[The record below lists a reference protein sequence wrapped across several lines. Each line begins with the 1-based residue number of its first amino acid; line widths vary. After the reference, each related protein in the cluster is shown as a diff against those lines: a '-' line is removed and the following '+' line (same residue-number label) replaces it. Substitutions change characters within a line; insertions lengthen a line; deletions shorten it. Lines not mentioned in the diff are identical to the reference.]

1 MAGRLPIIQ
10 PSASPRPP
18 VPEELRGQGRRVHLV
33 SLGCPKNR
41 TDSEAM
47 LASLGQA
54 GWRLAD
60 GPEDADVV
68 VVNTC
73 TFIDDA
79 TEESVDAVLEMAEH
93 RKAGR
98 VARLVVAGCMAQR
111 HHAELRTEL
120 PEVDAFVGT
129 GDYHRIVEVVAPGAP
144 DRVGVPDYVQGGEA
158 RVNTLTPWSAY
169 LKILEG
175 CPQRC
180 SFCII
185 PQLRGDLNS
194 RPPSV
199 IVEEARALAQA
210 GVRELNLVGQDSNS
224 WGRDLRGGER
234 LPDLLAALDAV
245 DGIDWVRLLYSYP
258 SKFDEALIEAIA
270 SLPAVVPYVDMP
282 LQHISDPILRAMR
295 RGVGRERT
303 ERLLDR
309 LRQRIDGLAI
319 RTGFI
324 VGFPGET
331 SAQFEELLEFV
342 REQRFENLG
351 VFTFSPQEE
360 TPAAHLPD
368 PVDPDV
374 MQERREELMLLQQ
387 EIVLRRNEE
396 RVGDRIEV
404 LIEGPHPESPEL
416 LWVGRTPQQAP
427 EIDGQVIV
435 ADAGGAAF
443 GDIVPM
449 TVVQA
454 AGYDL
459 VAEVTVSP
467 GGSRSP

>member
-10 PSASPRPP
+10 PASLDLSSLPAPLP
-18 VPEELRGQGRRVHLV
+18 GDGRRVHFV

-47 LASLGQA
+47 IASLGQA
-54 GWRLAD
+54 GWQLAE

-79 TEESVDAVLEMAEH
+79 TTESVDVVLEMAEH
-93 RKAGR
+93 RKSGGLE
-98 VARLVVAGCMAQR
+98 RLVVAGCMAQR
-111 HHAELRTEL
+111 HHADLRREL

-129 GDYHRIVEVVAPGAP
+129 GDYHRILEVVATGAG
-144 DRVGVPDYVQGGEA
+144 DVVGVPDYVQGSEA

-194 RPPSV
+194 RPLAV
-199 IVEEARALAQA
+199 IVDEARALAAA
-210 GVRELNLVGQDSNS
+210 GVKELNLVGQDSNS
-224 WGRDLRGGER
+224 WGRDLRGPDR
-234 LPDLLAALDAV
+234 LPELLAALDAV
-245 DGIDWVRLLYSYP
+245 DGIEWVRLLYSYP
-258 SKFDEALIEAIA
+258 SRFDEPLIEAIA
-270 SLPAVVPYVDMP
+270 TLPSVVPYIDMP
-282 LQHISDPILRAMR
+282 LQHISDPILKAMR
-295 RGVGRERT
+295 RGVGRQRT
-303 ERLLDR
+303 ERLLAR
-309 LRQRIDGLAI
+309 LRERIEGLAI

-324 VGFPGET
+324 VGFPGEGPE
-331 SAQFEELLEFV
+331 QFAELKGFV
-342 REQRFENLG
+342 AEQRFDNLG
-351 VFTFSPQEE
+351 VFTFSPQAE

-368 PVDPDV
+368 QVPPEVRE
-374 MQERREELMLLQQ
+374 ERREELMLLQQ
-387 EIVLRRNEE
+387 EIVLARNEE
-396 RVGDRIEV
+396 RVGDQIEV
-404 LIEGPHPESPEL
+404 LLEGTYPESPEL
-416 LWVGRTPQQAP
+416 LWVGRTPGQAP

-435 ADAGGAAF
+435 ADAGGARF
-443 GDIVPM
+443 GDIIPM
-449 TVVQA
+449 RIVQA

-459 VAEVTVSP
+459 VAEAD
-467 GGSRSP
+467 